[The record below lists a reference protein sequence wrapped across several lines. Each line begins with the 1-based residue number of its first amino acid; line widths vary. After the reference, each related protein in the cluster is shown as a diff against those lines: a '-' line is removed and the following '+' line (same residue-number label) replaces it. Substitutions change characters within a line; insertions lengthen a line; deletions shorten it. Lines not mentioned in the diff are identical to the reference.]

1 MQGTDHDHLSSVPHV
16 LLIDEAAVM
25 RLYIHVI
32 DRGMIRI
39 YAIGLSRH
47 IFLVVSDRVIVGDRS
62 RAKIHLL
69 EVSLQGAWILFL
81 ETDAAVGLHTFPRL
95 GGIACPYLDPVGRH
109 IPEVVHDAIAQPVS
123 RPSNTINMKIP
134 HETEKPVKKVR
145 AYSF

>member
-1 MQGTDHDHLSSVPHV
+1 MGYGEWDVSGSVITFVIIVVHADYLIHHIPAFHVFTQRLLVTKQDLRHTGTDHDHLSSVPHV

-47 IFLVVSDRVIVGDRS
+47 IFLVVSDRVIVGDSS

-69 EVSLQGAWILFL
+69 EVSLQGA
-81 ETDAAVGLHTFPRL
+81 
-95 GGIACPYLDPVGRH
+95 
-109 IPEVVHDAIAQPVS
+109 
-123 RPSNTINMKIP
+123 
-134 HETEKPVKKVR
+134 
-145 AYSF
+145 